1 MVSQSPLSMR
11 SLHTGLP
18 ATLSSGSTTSS
29 SSSPR
34 QPQQPAEPPGG
45 HNGHYPGPELPA
57 TNGHHQEPAPAPAPP
72 LPTTG
77 LSSLPSYSPVYNN
90 NNNNVNNVNNSPAA
104 RHYRYRSRPPWL

>member
-29 SSSPR
+29 SSPR
-34 QPQQPAEPPGG
+34 QPQTAEPPSG

-57 TNGHHQEPAPAPAPP
+57 TNGHHQEPAPAPA
-72 LPTTG
+72 LPSTG

-90 NNNNVNNVNNSPAA
+90 NNNNVNNINNSPAA
-104 RHYRYRSRPPWL
+104 RHYRSRHL

>member
-34 QPQQPAEPPGG
+34 QPQTAEPPGG
-45 HNGHYPGPELPA
+45 HSGHYPGPELA
-57 TNGHHQEPAPAPAPP
+57 TTNGHHQEPAPAPAPA

-90 NNNNVNNVNNSPAA
+90 NNNNNVNNINNSPAA
-104 RHYRYRSRPPWL
+104 RHYRYMLRPTWL